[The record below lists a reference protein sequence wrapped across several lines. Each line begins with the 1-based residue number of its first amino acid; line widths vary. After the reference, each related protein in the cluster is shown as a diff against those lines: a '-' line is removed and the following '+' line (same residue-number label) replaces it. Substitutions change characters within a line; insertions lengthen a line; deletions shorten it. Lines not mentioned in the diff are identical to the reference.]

1 MMKEQKKILLQAKE
15 EFNKQNFDK
24 AKILFGEVISINPKN
39 FEALH
44 AIGLILS
51 VKKEFDEA
59 INFFQKSI
67 KLSPNYVSANFN
79 LANAL
84 VDSGNYSEAV
94 KYFKKSLNLSPNN
107 YSFYLNYGNCLFK
120 LQKFEEAIIQFK
132 RSVSIKPDFF
142 DAWLNLGIS
151 CQRLNK
157 HKDAIKYFDEA
168 VKLNP
173 NFVKAYNLKGV
184 SHNLIEELQKA
195 EENFEI
201 SITKDPNFSE
211 PYINLGILYRKQ
223 KKYNESIEIYNKA
236 LKIINDNAALEI
248 LNLNLSNIYLDLNN
262 NEFGKD
268 YSLCK
273 KYASIALE
281 LNPENIRALNNIA
294 VSNLFEMNYKS
305 AAEGFEKTIK
315 LDPNY
320 VDAHRNLGVLY
331 NHLGAYEKS
340 ERCIKRTLELDPD
353 NISKNMMLAETLLHQ
368 NKFSEG
374 WEFYEYRWNEDRTK
388 VKPNFLK
395 PTWEPKMGYGKILI
409 WAEQGIGDQLLFSSI
424 LPELTDKFEKVFLL
438 ADKRLCKILQESL
451 PKIVVMNMSEPITQ
465 DFFDYHLPVCSL
477 ARYFR
482 KNISDFKNLS
492 PLLKLPSKSKE
503 KNKLLKVGLSWKSK
517 GGLKSHKKSM
527 VLSDLAKI
535 LNIGEIDFY
544 NIQYTDESD
553 EVEYVKDKFGIEV
566 PKPRGLDAFND
577 LYGLLEFINSCDFII
592 STSNSNAH
600 LAASLGKIT
609 YLLLPKQYGK
619 LWYWDNNLDN
629 NNLWYPSIR
638 KIYQTNEGE
647 WDGAV
652 ENLYNKIIYDFF

>member
-1 MMKEQKKILLQAKE
+1 
-15 EFNKQNFDK
+15 
-24 AKILFGEVISINPKN
+24 
-39 FEALH
+39 
-44 AIGLILS
+44 
-51 VKKEFDEA
+51 
-59 INFFQKSI
+59 
-67 KLSPNYVSANFN
+67 
-79 LANAL
+79 
-84 VDSGNYSEAV
+84 
-94 KYFKKSLNLSPNN
+94 
-107 YSFYLNYGNCLFK
+107 
-120 LQKFEEAIIQFK
+120 
-132 RSVSIKPDFF
+132 
-142 DAWLNLGIS
+142 
-151 CQRLNK
+151 
-157 HKDAIKYFDEA
+157 
-168 VKLNP
+168 
-173 NFVKAYNLKGV
+173 
-184 SHNLIEELQKA
+184 
-195 EENFEI
+195 
-201 SITKDPNFSE
+201 
-211 PYINLGILYRKQ
+211 
-223 KKYNESIEIYNKA
+223 
-236 LKIINDNAALEI
+236 
-248 LNLNLSNIYLDLNN
+248 
-262 NEFGKD
+262 
-268 YSLCK
+268 
-273 KYASIALE
+273 
-281 LNPENIRALNNIA
+281 
-294 VSNLFEMNYKS
+294 MNYKN

-331 NHLGAYEKS
+331 NHLGAYDKS

-374 WEFYEYRWNEDRTK
+374 WEFYEYRWNEDKTK

-492 PLLKLPSKSKE
+492 PLLKFPSKSKE

-553 EVEYVKDKFGIEV
+553 EVDYVKDKFGIEV

-577 LYGLLEFINSCDFII
+577 LYGLLEFINSCDFIV

-652 ENLYNKIIYDFF
+652 ENLYNKIIYDFFK